1 MLAYYPLEHLAY
13 LCSHGIIPNSI
24 PTLQSLF
31 SSAAKPI
38 TLDTNWMGKWSC
50 RFWALFVL
58 LQFAHLREDRKLLM
72 MREKTL
78 RKAKGNRVDRR

>member
-1 MLAYYPLEHLAY
+1 MLAYYPLEHLAH
-13 LCSHGIIPNSI
+13 LPSHGIIPNTI
-24 PTLQSLF
+24 PTLRSLF

-38 TLDTNWMGKWSC
+38 TLDTNWWSC

-78 RKAKGNRVDRR
+78 RKAKGNRGDRR